1 MERNRMLGMA
11 VALAAAG
18 AIIGAAAG
26 GSWLWLHYV
35 CKPLTTV
42 LVLCT
47 AVWGEGV
54 VPRYQRWVVA
64 GLLLSLTGDVFLM
77 LPGDFFVPGLV
88 AFLLAHVCYIA
99 AFIPGVRL
107 LRSPGIGLV
116 LVAYGA
122 ANVLPLWPY
131 LEDALRALWWS
142 TCWCWRQWCGSHWRA
157 GGRCLPALPVGAP
170 RAVRRW
176 ARCCSSAA
184 IRCWPGIALPAP
196 CRCRRWESW
205 PRISSRNGALP
216 ARSQPARMR
225 RARVVPLPR
234 RDR

>member
-1 MERNRMLGMA
+1 MERNRMLGTA

-26 GSWLWLHYV
+26 GGWLWLHYV

-64 GLLLSLTGDVFLM
+64 GLLLSLAGDVFLM

-122 ANVLPLWPY
+122 ANVLALWRY
-131 LEDALRALWWS
+131 LENALRAPVVVYLLVLATMVWVALAR
-142 TCWCWRQWCGSHWRA
+142 WRQMPAGIAGRGAAGSAALGAVLFISSDTLLAWDRFA
-157 GGRCLPALPVGAP
+157 GAVPLPALGILATYFLAQWCIARSVSAGANAP
-170 RAVRRW
+170 R
-176 ARCCSSAA
+176 
-184 IRCWPGIALPAP
+184 
-196 CRCRRWESW
+196 
-205 PRISSRNGALP
+205 
-216 ARSQPARMR
+216 
-225 RARVVPLPR
+225 
-234 RDR
+234 